1 MGDRIHWRVP
11 RYDLELEI
19 ELLRDLAPRTAASL
33 AAALP
38 AAGLATSENTYGSVV
53 CLRLP
58 NYHGPLEPENAT
70 ISPIPGDVFV
80 YEREHGVELV
90 AYYERMGSVPAG
102 VPFDS
107 CGPKPGNRVGVIVS
121 ALSPTT
127 REAARSIW
135 QRGAAWGIAAAADS
149 AALASVEDDREAAEA
164 EVRRRLAV
172 WAKRTRR
179 DHLGSAPTG
188 ERRVALI
195 VPEYNARTEVELA
208 PKLAPHTSDNVWNH
222 LPVETTLMH
231 GRYSGPEMFTQVGG
245 KQWHWT
251 PKLENAIA
259 NPIPGDLV
267 LYVDPPPRI
276 QINYFH
282 DRDAIP
288 YGTPPPEL
296 GTRVGQSVGD
306 FHHFAEACVRVGY
319 DGWKTLIVERVV
331 QSSV

>member
-1 MGDRIHWRVP
+1 LADRIRWRVP
-11 RYDLELEI
+11 RYDFELEM
-19 ELLRDLAPRTAASL
+19 ELLRDLAPRNSAAL
-33 AAALP
+33 AAAP
-38 AAGLATSENTYGSVV
+38 PVAGLATSENTYGSVI

-58 NYHGPLEPENAT
+58 NYQGPVEPENAT
-70 ISPIPGDVFV
+70 IFPIPGDVFV

-121 ALSPTT
+121 DLSATLH
-127 REAARSIW
+127 EAARNIW
-135 QRGAAWGIAAAADS
+135 QRGAAWSVVAEPDA
-149 AALASVEDDREAAEA
+149 AALASVDDDQEAAEA
-164 EVRRRLAV
+164 EIRRRLAV

-179 DHLGSAPTG
+179 DHIGPAMTG

-195 VPEYNARTEVELA
+195 IPEYHARTEVELV
-208 PKLAPHTSDNVWNH
+208 PKLAPHTCENIWGH
-222 LPVETTLMH
+222 LPVETALMH
-231 GRYSGPEMFTQVGG
+231 GRYSGPEMFTQIGG

-251 PKLENAIA
+251 PKPENMIA
-259 NPIPGDLV
+259 NPIPGDMV
-267 LYVDPPPRI
+267 LYIDPPPRI

-282 DRDAIP
+282 DRDSIP

-296 GTRVGQSVGD
+296 GIRVGQSVGD

-319 DGWKTLIVERVV
+319 DGWKTLVVERVE
-331 QSSV
+331 